1 MNIHQI
7 KIKTMKKLFIL
18 MAAACCLTFTACN
31 NKPAEQPAE
40 CTETQSEEPCCKEMT
55 EEQKAEMEAC
65 KKAAE
70 DWQNWENLTD
80 ERKAEL
86 LNDRKAK
93 YDERQAAKK
102 AQEEKKAAFEAA
114 MNNWDNLTI
123 DERKAAFDNMGCCGG
138 CPGGDRPGCHGD
150 KPGCKGD
157 KPGCHGDKPGC
168 PKDGHKGCP
177 KGEPKH

>member
-1 MNIHQI
+1 
-7 KIKTMKKLFIL
+7 MKKLFIM
-18 MAAACCLTFTACN
+18 MAAACCLMFTACN

-40 CTETQSEEPCCKEMT
+40 GTEPQTEACCPEMT

-70 DWQNWENLTD
+70 DWQNWENITD

-86 LNDRKAK
+86 LDQRKAK
-93 YDERQAAKK
+93 YDEMQEMKK

-114 MNNWDNLTI
+114 MNNWDKLTI
-123 DERKAAFDNMGCCGG
+123 EERKAAFDAASCCGG
-138 CPGGDRPGCHGD
+138 CKG
-150 KPGCKGD
+150 GD

-168 PKDGHKGCP
+168 KKGEGHGCKGEGHGCKKEGGCP
-177 KGEPKH
+177 NKK

>member
-1 MNIHQI
+1 
-7 KIKTMKKLFIL
+7 

-31 NKPAEQPAE
+31 NNKPAEQPAE
-40 CTETQSEEPCCKEMT
+40 GTEPQTEACCPEMT

-86 LNDRKAK
+86 LDQRKAK
-93 YDERQAAKK
+93 YDEMQEMKK

-114 MNNWDNLTI
+114 MNNWDKLTI
-123 DERKAAFDNMGCCGG
+123 EERKAAFDAAGCCGG
-138 CPGGDRPGCHGD
+138 CKGGDRPGCHGD
-150 KPGCKGD
+150 KPGCHKD
-157 KPGCHGDKPGC
+157 QGCKKDGGCKKEGGC
-168 PKDGHKGCP
+168 PNKK
-177 KGEPKH
+177 

>member
-1 MNIHQI
+1 M
-7 KIKTMKKLFIL
+7 IL

-31 NKPAEQPAE
+31 NNKPAEQPAE
-40 CTETQSEEPCCKEMT
+40 GTEMQAEEPCCKEMT
-55 EEQKAEMEAC
+55 EEQKAQMEAC

-70 DWQNWENLTD
+70 DWENWENISED
-80 ERKAEL
+80 RKNEL

-93 YDERQAAKK
+93 YDEMQEMKK

-138 CPGGDRPGCHGD
+138 CKKGEGNGC
-150 KPGCKGD
+150 CKGD
-157 KPGCHGDKPGC
+157 KQGCQKGEGHGCKKEGGC
-168 PKDGHKGCP
+168 PNKK
-177 KGEPKH
+177 

>member
-1 MNIHQI
+1 
-7 KIKTMKKLFIL
+7 MKKLFIL

-31 NKPAEQPAE
+31 NNKPAEQTAE
-40 CTETQSEEPCCKEMT
+40 GTEPQTEACCPEMT

-70 DWQNWENLTD
+70 DWQNWENLTE

-86 LNDRKAK
+86 LDQRKAK
-93 YDERQAAKK
+93 YDEMQAMKK

-114 MNNWDNLTI
+114 MNNWDKLTI

-138 CPGGDRPGCHGD
+138 CKKGEGKGC
-150 KPGCKGD
+150 CKGD
-157 KPGCHGDKPGC
+157 KQGCQKGEGHGCKKEGGC
-168 PKDGHKGCP
+168 PNKK
-177 KGEPKH
+177 

>member
-1 MNIHQI
+1 M
-7 KIKTMKKLFIL
+7 IL

-31 NKPAEQPAE
+31 NNKPAEQPAE
-40 CTETQSEEPCCKEMT
+40 GTEMQSEEPCCKEMT
-55 EEQKAEMEAC
+55 EEQKAQMEAC

-70 DWQNWENLTD
+70 DWENWENISED
-80 ERKAEL
+80 RKNEL

-93 YDERQAAKK
+93 YDEMQEMKK

-138 CPGGDRPGCHGD
+138 CKKGEGKGC
-150 KPGCKGD
+150 CKGD
-157 KPGCHGDKPGC
+157 KQGCQKGEGHGCKKEGGC
-168 PKDGHKGCP
+168 PNKK
-177 KGEPKH
+177 

>member
-1 MNIHQI
+1 
-7 KIKTMKKLFIL
+7 

-31 NKPAEQPAE
+31 NNKPAEQTAE
-40 CTETQSEEPCCKEMT
+40 GTEPQTEACCPEMT

-70 DWQNWENLTD
+70 DWQNWENLTE

-86 LNDRKAK
+86 LDQRKAK
-93 YDERQAAKK
+93 YDEMQEMKK

-114 MNNWDNLTI
+114 MNNWDKLTI

-138 CPGGDRPGCHGD
+138 CKKGEGKGC
-150 KPGCKGD
+150 CKGD
-157 KPGCHGDKPGC
+157 KQGCQKGEGHGCKKEGGC
-168 PKDGHKGCP
+168 PNKK
-177 KGEPKH
+177 

>member
-1 MNIHQI
+1 
-7 KIKTMKKLFIL
+7 MKKLFIL

-31 NKPAEQPAE
+31 NNKPAEQPAE
-40 CTETQSEEPCCKEMT
+40 GTEPQTEACCPEMT

-86 LNDRKAK
+86 LDQRKAK
-93 YDERQAAKK
+93 YDEMQEMKK

-114 MNNWDNLTI
+114 MNNWDKLTI
-123 DERKAAFDNMGCCGG
+123 EERKAAFDAAGCCGG
-138 CPGGDRPGCHGD
+138 CKGGD
-150 KPGCKGD
+150 KPGCHKGD
-157 KPGCHGDKPGC
+157 KPGCCKEGGKPGC

-177 KGEPKH
+177 DKH

>member
-1 MNIHQI
+1 
-7 KIKTMKKLFIL
+7 MKKLFIL

-31 NKPAEQPAE
+31 NNKPAEQPAE
-40 CTETQSEEPCCKEMT
+40 GTEPQTEACCPEMT

-86 LNDRKAK
+86 LDQRKAK
-93 YDERQAAKK
+93 YDEMQEMKK

-114 MNNWDNLTI
+114 MNNWDKLTI
-123 DERKAAFDNMGCCGG
+123 EERKAAFDAAGCCGG
-138 CPGGDRPGCHGD
+138 CKKGEGKGC
-150 KPGCKGD
+150 CKGD
-157 KPGCHGDKPGC
+157 KQGCQKGEGHGCKKEGGC
-168 PKDGHKGCP
+168 PNKK
-177 KGEPKH
+177 